1 VKRRAA
7 RRRSIPVRTG
17 RLESFANPAP
27 ERDYEIE
34 HVAPEF
40 TSVCPVTGQPDF
52 GTITVR
58 YVPDRRCVELKSL
71 KLYLVAF
78 RDQGIFYEAVVNRI
92 LDDLV
97 AALAPRRM
105 EVEGVFRV
113 RGGIGS
119 TVRATHPFGGATGG
133 RGRPR

>member
-1 VKRRAA
+1 MKRRAA

-52 GTITVR
+52 STVEID
-58 YVPDRRCVELKSL
+58 YEPATRCIESKSL
-71 KLYLVAF
+71 KLYLWGF
-78 RDQGIFYEAVVNRI
+78 RDQPIFAEG
-92 LDDLV
+92 L
-97 AALAPRRM
+97 AAAIAAEVQDAAAPRR
-105 EVEGVFRV
+105 VTVVVTQHV
-113 RGGIGS
+113 RGGIV
-119 TVRATHPFGGATGG
+119 TEATAELP
-133 RGRPR
+133 